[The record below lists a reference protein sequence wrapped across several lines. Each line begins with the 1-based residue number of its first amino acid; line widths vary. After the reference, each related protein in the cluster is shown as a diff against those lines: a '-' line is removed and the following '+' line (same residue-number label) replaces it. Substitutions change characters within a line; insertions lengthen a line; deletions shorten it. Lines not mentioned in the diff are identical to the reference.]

1 MEKYTTGV
9 YKWKLNWIE
18 FRKTE
23 MKFYSKKIN
32 QKNGIKYTLSWNF

>member
-18 FRKTE
+18 LNLEK
-23 MKFYSKKIN
+23 
-32 QKNGIKYTLSWNF
+32 QKWNFTVRRLIKRME